1 MVTLA
6 LGLLQVAAAAPAEI
20 RDEVLLIESPPGYKV
35 GFQAQQ
41 RDRSRITEMIPTA
54 ENVESWTE
62 MVTVQTFPGLR
73 ATPDQFES
81 HLIDDWRAACPEAD
95 YQRIAQGTESGYPFV
110 LWLMSCP
117 LNKAT
122 GKPEITWFK
131 AIRGN
136 DSFYVVQ
143 KAYRFAPSKEQIAIW
158 MAFLRDAKVC
168 DTRLADRPCPK

>member
-1 MVTLA
+1 MVALA
-6 LGLLQVAAAAPAEI
+6 LGLSQLAAADPAEI
-20 RDEVLLIESPPGYKV
+20 RDEVLLVTSPAGYKV

-41 RDRSRITEMIPTA
+41 RDRSRITEMVPTA
-54 ENVESWTE
+54 ETVESWTE

-73 ATPDQFES
+73 ATAEQFES
-81 HLIDDWRAACPEAD
+81 HLIKDWRGACPEAD

-110 LWLMSCP
+110 LWLLSCP
-117 LNKAT
+117 LNKAS

-131 AIRGN
+131 AIHGN

-143 KAYRFAPSKEQIAIW
+143 KAFRFAPSKEQISTW

-168 DTRLADRPCPK
+168 DTRLPDRPCPK